1 MATMAPKT
9 RTLTIKVPADASF
22 AEVGRAAA
30 KAAQRETLLEALKAN
45 GWNLTATAEAL
56 GMGSLPSSVIRS
68 IKTLGL
74 EEEYEK
80 ARASG
85 KISPG
90 NRRPA

>member
-45 GWNLTATAEAL
+45 SWNLAATAEAMS
-56 GMGSLPSSVIRS
+56 MGDASAVIRAL
-68 IKTLGL
+68 KALAAD
-74 EEEYEK
+74 EYAK
-80 ARASG
+80 AKESG
-85 KISPG
+85 KIAPG
-90 NRRPA
+90 RHREA